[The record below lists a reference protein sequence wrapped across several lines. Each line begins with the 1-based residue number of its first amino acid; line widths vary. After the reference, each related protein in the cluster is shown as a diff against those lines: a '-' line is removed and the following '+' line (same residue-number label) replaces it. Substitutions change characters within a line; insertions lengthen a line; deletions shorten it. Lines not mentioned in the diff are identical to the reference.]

1 MLPAAGH
8 FHPLRTAAITPN
20 RHKALARNLRIAPMP
35 HRTFFAFIFPS
46 ILAMLLFISL
56 PIVSVVV
63 QSLFVQHEAVLVTVE
78 NCTPFG
84 CEEQTRM
91 DTEAMAKLK
100 ADQPLGQFAGLAN
113 YLNRNHLAVD
123 EIKVIF
129 AESKTVGEFVSR
141 IFNLPFYKAL
151 SFTLVYCFLVT
162 PLAMALGFAIA
173 LAVNTLPR
181 LLKGPTIFVSILPM
195 IITPLVGSLILAWM
209 FNPSG
214 ILGATLQSLTGD
226 PTLSLRAS
234 PTLTW
239 IVLLVY
245 GVWTNGP
252 FSFVVFYAG
261 LQTVPQDT
269 VESAR
274 IDGANR
280 WEVIRHVIIPHLM
293 PLATFVALVQLMDN
307 FRVFEPI
314 VGFSAEA
321 NATSLSWLVFNDLV
335 GQDSQLFG
343 SAAATSVITIVG
355 VLILLA
361 PVLRRTWRD
370 FNRKAV

>member
-1 MLPAAGH
+1 
-8 FHPLRTAAITPN
+8 
-20 RHKALARNLRIAPMP
+20 MP
-35 HRTFFAFIFPS
+35 HRTFFVFIFPS
-46 ILAMLLFISL
+46 ILAMVLFITL
-56 PIVSVVV
+56 PIASVVV
-63 QSLFVQHEAVLVTVE
+63 QSLFVQHEAVLITVE
-78 NCTPFG
+78 NCDPFG
-84 CEEQTRM
+84 CSSQTRV
-91 DTEAMAKLK
+91 DTAAMAKLQEE
-100 ADQPLGQFAGLAN
+100 QPLGQFAGLAN
-113 YLNRNHLAVD
+113 YLNRNHLAVN
-123 EIKVIF
+123 EIGQIF
-129 AESKTVGEFVSR
+129 ATNNGFGDIVSR

-173 LAVNTLPR
+173 LAVNTLPG

-214 ILGATLQSLTGD
+214 ILGATLQNLSGD
-226 PTLSLRAS
+226 PGLSLRAS
-234 PTLTW
+234 PMLTW

-269 VESAR
+269 VESAK
-274 IDGANR
+274 IDGASR
-280 WEVIRHVIIPHLM
+280 WEVTRHVIMPHLA

-335 GQDSQLFG
+335 GQDAQLFG
-343 SAAATSVITIVG
+343 SAASTSVITIVG

-361 PVLRRTWRD
+361 PVLRRTWRE
-370 FNRKAV
+370 FNQKVV

>member
-1 MLPAAGH
+1 
-8 FHPLRTAAITPN
+8 
-20 RHKALARNLRIAPMP
+20 MP
-35 HRTFFAFIFPS
+35 HRTFFTFIFPS
-46 ILAMLLFISL
+46 ILAMVLFITL

-63 QSLFVQHEAVLVTVE
+63 QSLFVQHEAVLITVE
-78 NCTPFG
+78 NCDPFG
-84 CEEQTRM
+84 CSSQTRV
-91 DTEAMAKLK
+91 DTEAMAKLE
-100 ADQPLGQFAGLAN
+100 AEQPMGQFAGFAN
-113 YLNRNHLAVD
+113 YVNRNHLAVD
-123 EIKVIF
+123 EIRDILSDNQGF
-129 AESKTVGEFVSR
+129 ADVVAR

-162 PLAMALGFAIA
+162 PLAMALGFTIA

-214 ILGATLQSLTGD
+214 ILGASLQSLTGD

-234 PTLTW
+234 PVLTW

-269 VESAR
+269 VESAK
-274 IDGANR
+274 IDGASR
-280 WEVIRHVIIPHLM
+280 WEVIRHVIIPHLA

-335 GQDSQLFG
+335 GQDAQLFG

-355 VLILLA
+355 VLILLT
-361 PVLRRTWRD
+361 PVLRRTWRE
-370 FNRKAV
+370 FNQKAV

>member
-1 MLPAAGH
+1 
-8 FHPLRTAAITPN
+8 
-20 RHKALARNLRIAPMP
+20 MP
-35 HRTFFAFIFPS
+35 HRTFFVFIFPS
-46 ILAMLLFISL
+46 ILAMLLFITL

-63 QSLFVQHEAVLVTVE
+63 QSLFVQHEAVLISVE
-78 NCTPFG
+78 SCDPFG
-84 CEEQTRM
+84 CTSQTRV
-91 DTEAMAKLK
+91 DTEAMAKL
-100 ADQPLGQFAGLAN
+100 QEERPLGQFAGLAN
-113 YLNRNHLAVD
+113 YLNRNHLAVG
-123 EIKVIF
+123 EIRQILAENDGLRDVI
-129 AESKTVGEFVSR
+129 AR

-173 LAVNTLPR
+173 LAVNTLPG

-214 ILGATLQSLTGD
+214 ILGATLQGLTGD

-234 PTLTW
+234 PVLTW

-261 LQTVPQDT
+261 LQSVPQDT

-274 IDGANR
+274 IDGASR
-280 WEVIRHVIIPHLM
+280 WEVIRHVIIPHLA

-335 GQDSQLFG
+335 GQDAQLFG

-355 VLILLA
+355 VLILLT
-361 PVLRRTWRD
+361 PVLRRTWRE
-370 FNRKAV
+370 FTRKAV

>member
-1 MLPAAGH
+1 
-8 FHPLRTAAITPN
+8 
-20 RHKALARNLRIAPMP
+20 MP
-35 HRTFFAFIFPS
+35 HRTFFVFIFPS
-46 ILAMLLFISL
+46 ILAMLLFITL
-56 PIVSVVV
+56 PIGSVVV

-78 NCTPFG
+78 NCGPFG
-84 CEEQTRM
+84 CETETRV
-91 DTEAMAKLK
+91 DTEAMEKLQQE
-100 ADQPLGQFAGLAN
+100 QPMGQFAGFAN

-123 EIKVIF
+123 EIRQIL
-129 AESKTVGEFVSR
+129 TVNDGFGDVASR

-162 PLAMALGFAIA
+162 PLAMALGFTIA
-173 LAVNTLPR
+173 LAVNTLPS

-195 IITPLVGSLILAWM
+195 IITPLVGSLILFWM
-209 FNPSG
+209 FNPAG
-214 ILGATLQSLTGD
+214 ILGASLQSLTGD
-226 PTLSLRAS
+226 PGLSLRAS
-234 PTLTW
+234 PALTW

-245 GVWTNGP
+245 GIWTNGP

-269 VESAR
+269 VESAK

-280 WEVIRHVIIPHLM
+280 WEITRHVIMPHLA

-335 GQDSQLFG
+335 GQDAQLFG

-355 VLILLA
+355 VLILLP
-361 PVLRRTWRD
+361 PVLRRTWRE
-370 FNRKAV
+370 FNQKAV

>member
-1 MLPAAGH
+1 
-8 FHPLRTAAITPN
+8 
-20 RHKALARNLRIAPMP
+20 MP

-46 ILAMLLFISL
+46 ILAMLLFITL
-56 PIVSVVV
+56 PIVSVTV
-63 QSLFVQHEAVLVTVE
+63 QSMFVEHPAIMTTVE
-78 NCTPFG
+78 NCGPFG
-84 CEEQTRM
+84 CTNETKV
-91 DTEAMAKLK
+91 DAEAMANLK
-100 ADQPLGQFAGLAN
+100 AAEPMGAFAGFSN
-113 YLNRNHLAVD
+113 YLNHNHLALD
-123 EIKVIF
+123 DLSIIF
-129 AESKTVGEFVSR
+129 SDNTGVGDIATR
-141 IFNLPFYKAL
+141 LMNLPFYRAL
-151 SFTLVYCFLVT
+151 AFTLTYCFIVT
-162 PLAMALGFAIA
+162 PLAMGLGFSIA
-173 LAVNTLPR
+173 LAVNTLPK
-181 LLKGPTIFVSILPM
+181 LLRGPAIFVSILPM

-209 FNPSG
+209 FNPAG
-214 ILGATLQSLTGD
+214 IFGATLQWLTGD

-234 PTLTW
+234 PVLTW
-239 IVLLVY
+239 IVILTY

-269 VESAR
+269 LESAR

-280 WEVIRHVIIPHLM
+280 WQTTRFVIMPHLM

-321 NATSLSWLVFNDLV
+321 NATSLSWLVYNDLV
-335 GQDSQLFG
+335 SQDAQQFG

-361 PVLRRTWRD
+361 PVLIRTWRD
-370 FNRKAV
+370 FNRKAS